1 MSAPEINQISQ
12 AGSLQTVG
20 ARPKWIYIAMALL
33 SLVGL
38 ADAIYLTVK
47 HLTGQSVQCTISTG
61 CDAVLGSPYASLW
74 GYPLAALGAGAY
86 FTVFSLA
93 TLTLYGYRLART
105 LLILV
110 VALMLLMTIRLL
122 YLQAFVLNQYCEFC
136 LLSAAITFSL
146 AALMLV
152 VLFNRGDAETRR
164 RKTNN

>member
-1 MSAPEINQISQ
+1 MSAPEINNIS
-12 AGSLQTVG
+12 GSADSHAATPGHRWPYMVT
-20 ARPKWIYIAMALL
+20 ALL

-61 CDAVLGSPYASLW
+61 CDAVLGSPYASIG
-74 GYPLAALGAGAY
+74 GYPLAALGALAY

-93 TLTLYGYRLART
+93 TLALYGYRMART
-105 LLILV
+105 LLIIV
-110 VALMLLMTIRLL
+110 VGLMTLMTLRLI

-146 AALMLV
+146 AVLMVFL
-152 VLFNRGDAETRR
+152 LI
-164 RKTNN
+164 KK

>member
-1 MSAPEINQISQ
+1 MSAPEINNISGE
-12 AGSLQTVG
+12 ADSHAATLS
-20 ARPKWIYIAMALL
+20 PKWPYLLTALL
-33 SLVGL
+33 SLIGL

-61 CDAVLGSPYASLW
+61 CDAVLSSPYASIG
-74 GYPLAALGAGAY
+74 GYPLAALGALAY

-93 TLTLYGYRLART
+93 TLALYGYRMART
-105 LLILV
+105 LLIIV
-110 VALMLLMTIRLL
+110 VFLMTLMTLRLI

-152 VLFNRGDAETRR
+152 LFLPQRHRDT
-164 RKTNN
+164 